1 MQERNIIYRSLI
13 FTSSGNY
20 NKQDNGKNQNGTGRI
35 LRIAAG
41 IIVLAILLLG
51 VTTGTTTSIW
61 DEASGSSVP
70 FTWDYTNFESFN
82 VSRTGTETMSIV
94 QADLG
99 FGAGKSRT
107 IRGGSDPSGAGLI
120 YTTTRQVIE
129 YEFSKN
135 RGLPV
140 ESALSSAGSKV
151 PLGKYYA
158 KVNLFGKP
166 YAGLNGK
173 ANRLSEIIIEQD
185 SAITS
190 KKILGV
196 GETWDVGN
204 GWALTA
210 QSIDA
215 KATPRQVWITLSY
228 NGQKL
233 DDKILAQ
240 GNVYTYVE
248 KNIAG
253 ELDVPQ
259 FVTYV
264 DAIFSGATTDMVQL
278 RYTWAVSRYVLD
290 ISAGNIYGIFKVVN
304 ATADTIKAENG
315 QAITLSPNTTIP
327 LVNTM
332 ALKVLDDASFLK
344 FHPVIAGAVPAGNEN
359 MVIISQYV
367 GNDSVVQ
374 RNEAARAINDYFS
387 GLITKQD
394 AVDVV
399 YLLPIPSL
407 TPPPPPYPVPPPM
420 KPSLI
425 ELIPQYKDI
434 QLAPGENYSFRA
446 VLRYRGNE
454 TVAVRADVQS
464 EMNLI
469 SVEPSFINVSAG
481 GEQVYNITVSVPSN
495 VLTGY
500 YSASIIFSDE
510 GMESQSYLSLSVNV
524 WTPPR
529 VQIFTSYINDRVEPG
544 NNYDYKIQVRSVAE
558 TPIPISPSVSRDGV
572 PVPIYFGAGMP
583 SELPA
588 DWIAIDSPLVLP
600 PKSISNVTI
609 TVRIPGN
616 ASSGRYENTV
626 NLNIDDTSIS
636 EYDARVQL
644 SLEVQKPPAAPFIKK
659 LNLSKDSAVKIEISA
674 YQYKTEW
681 TRERKKPSFETVVT
695 APNGSRITLS
705 PLKMIEK
712 GSVYYGISY
721 GRLPS
726 DIVDYNEENI
736 QYTETYK
743 VGLERGQWQIGIL
756 PRNADRFEYSIEV
769 E

>member
-1 MQERNIIYRSLI
+1 MLERNIIYRSLI

-20 NKQDNGKNQNGTGRI
+20 NKQDNGKNQNGTGRR

-41 IIVLAILLLG
+41 IIALAILLLG
-51 VTTGTTTSIW
+51 ATTGTTTSIW
-61 DEASGSSVP
+61 DEASGTSLP
-70 FTWDYTNFESFN
+70 FTWDYTNLEGFN
-82 VSRTGTETMSIV
+82 VSGTGTESLSVV

-99 FGAGKSRT
+99 FAAGKSRT
-107 IRGGSDPSGAGLI
+107 IRGGNDPSGAGVI
-120 YTTTRQVIE
+120 YTTTGQVIE
-129 YEFSKN
+129 YEISKN
-135 RGLPV
+135 KGMTV
-140 ESALSSAGSKV
+140 ENALNSTGSKV
-151 PLGKYYA
+151 PPGKYYTE
-158 KVNLFGKP
+158 VNLFGKP

-190 KKILGV
+190 KKLLGV
-196 GETWDVGN
+196 GETWDVGH

-233 DDKILAQ
+233 DDKVLAQ

-253 ELDVPQ
+253 ELDVPL

-264 DAIFSGATTDMVQL
+264 DAIFSGAMTDMVQL
-278 RYTWAVSRYVLD
+278 RYTWAVSRNVLD

-304 ATADTIKAENG
+304 ITYDTIKAENG

-332 ALKVLDDASFLK
+332 ALKVLDDANLLK
-344 FHPVIAGAVPAGNEN
+344 FHPVIAGTVPTGNEN
-359 MVIISQYV
+359 AVIISQYG

-374 RNEAARAINDYFS
+374 RNEAAQAINDYFS

-420 KPSLI
+420 KTSLI

-434 QLAPGENYSFRA
+434 QLAPGENHSFRA
-446 VLRYRGNE
+446 LLRYRGNE
-454 TVAVRADVQS
+454 TVAVRADVKS
-464 EMNLI
+464 DINLI

-500 YSASIIFSDE
+500 YSASIIFSSE
-510 GMESQSYLSLSVNV
+510 GLESPSYLSLSVNV
-524 WTPPR
+524 WSPPK
-529 VQIFTSYINDRVEPG
+529 VAIFTSYINDRLRPG
-544 NNYDYKIQVRSVAE
+544 NNYDYRIQVRNIAE
-558 TPIPISPSVSRDGV
+558 TPIPINPSLSRDEFPV
-572 PVPIYFGAGMP
+572 PVYYGAGMP
-583 SELPA
+583 SELPP
-588 DWIAIDSPLVLP
+588 DWISIDSPSVLP

-609 TVRIPGN
+609 SVRIPDN
-616 ASSGRYENTV
+616 ASSGRYEGTV

-636 EYDARVQL
+636 EYDTRVQI
-644 SLEVQKPPAAPFIKK
+644 SLEVQRPPSAPFIKK
-659 LNLSKDSAVKIEISA
+659 LNLSKNSTVRLEVSA

-681 TRERKKPSFETVVT
+681 ARELKKPSFETVLT
-695 APNGSRITLS
+695 APDGSMIILS
-705 PLKMIEK
+705 PVKTIEK
-712 GSVYYGISY
+712 GSVYYGIGNY
-721 GRLPS
+721 GRLL
-726 DIVDYNEENI
+726 IEENYNEENT
-736 QYTETYK
+736 QYIEFYR
-743 VGLERGQWQIGIL
+743 VVLERGGWQIGIL
-756 PRNADRFEYSIEV
+756 PGNADRFEYSIEV